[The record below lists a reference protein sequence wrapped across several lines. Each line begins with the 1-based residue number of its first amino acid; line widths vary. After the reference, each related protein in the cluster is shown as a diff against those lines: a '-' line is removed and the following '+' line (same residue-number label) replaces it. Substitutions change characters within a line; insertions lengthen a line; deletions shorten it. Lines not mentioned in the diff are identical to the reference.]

1 MNFTTAS
8 YTYIK
13 EELMNTAIELGI
25 STTASTGIAL
35 AVNAEPLIT
44 ALIALGIS
52 LVTVV
57 GGELVKF
64 LTAWLK
70 SKREKIE
77 KGEEKDE

>member
-1 MNFTTAS
+1 MHST
-8 YTYIK
+8 I
-13 EELMNTAIELGI
+13 IELGVA
-25 STTASTGIAL
+25 TTASTGVAM
-35 AVNAEPLIT
+35 AVNAEPLLT

-70 SKREKIE
+70 NKRERLE
-77 KGEEKDE
+77 KEDKADE

>member
-1 MNFTTAS
+1 
-8 YTYIK
+8 
-13 EELMNTAIELGI
+13 MNTAIELGVAA
-25 STTASTGIAL
+25 TASTGVAL
-35 AVNAEPLIT
+35 AVNAEPLLT

-70 SKREKIE
+70 SKREKLETKEGKEDE
-77 KGEEKDE
+77 KA

>member
-1 MNFTTAS
+1 MNSTV
-8 YTYIK
+8 
-13 EELMNTAIELGI
+13 IELGVA
-25 STTASTGIAL
+25 TTASTGVAF
-35 AVNAEPLIT
+35 AVNAEPLLT

-70 SKREKIE
+70 NKREKLE
-77 KGEEKDE
+77 KEDKEDATRR